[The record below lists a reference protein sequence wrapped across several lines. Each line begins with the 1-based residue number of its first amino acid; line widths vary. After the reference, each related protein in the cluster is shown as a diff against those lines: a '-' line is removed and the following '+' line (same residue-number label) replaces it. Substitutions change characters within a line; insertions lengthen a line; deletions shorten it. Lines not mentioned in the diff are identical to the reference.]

1 MKFKVGDRVRVRQ
14 DLVIGR
20 EYGDAIFTEKMAQ
33 FAGKMVT
40 IKGGFETSYI
50 HWSKIKEDEMNGDWS
65 DEMFEK
71 VEFTKS
77 DLKNGMV
84 VEYRNGKRRVVV
96 EDKVIDEYGHMLIS
110 DFNDAFEHC
119 CLGDGCAIDKVYKSK
134 AGYLS
139 AYFDDENLEL
149 IWERNPAKKMTIA
162 EIEKELGYKIEI
174 VDTKY

>member
-20 EYGDAIFTEKMAQ
+20 EYGDAIFTEKMAK

-77 DLKNGMV
+77 DLKSGMV
-84 VEYRNGKRRVVV
+84 VEDRNGDRRIFF
-96 EDKVIDEYGHMLIS
+96 EDI
-110 DFNDAFEHC
+110 F
-119 CLGDGCAIDKVYKSK
+119 LGNTCGI
-134 AGYLS
+134 YLS
-139 AYFDDENLEL
+139 AFTDTLEYSMNTIDRIYISAAPSLDEYFNDEYLEL
-149 IWERNPAKKMTIA
+149 IWERPGKKMTVK

-174 VDTKY
+174 VTDKEE